1 MDRCHIVPVALLK
14 RLSFL
19 HEIAFASLPKIRL
32 VFLYRSI
39 SDSLVYSID
48 TCIYRH
54 HTVFMNSCT
63 LSLIRLT
70 DSSHFLK
77 KTKTNCFNY
86 SSLLFHIH
94 FRIILSISTKK
105 KSCWDFYRNWVN
117 QYFNLERTDIFTTT
131 SLLLHGHSMS
141 LNLLSSSLNFH

>member
-1 MDRCHIVPVALLK
+1 MSMDRCHIVPVALLK

-105 KSCWDFYRNWVN
+105 K
-117 QYFNLERTDIFTTT
+117 NLAGIFTGIELTSISIWRELT
-131 SLLLHGHSMS
+131 SLLRRVYYSMDTVC
-141 LNLLSSSLNFH
+141 L

>member
-1 MDRCHIVPVALLK
+1 MSMDRCHIVPVALLK

-105 KSCWDFYRNWVN
+105 
-117 QYFNLERTDIFTTT
+117 NLAGIFTGIELTSISIWRELT
-131 SLLLHGHSMS
+131 SLLRRVYYSMDTVC
-141 LNLLSSSLNFH
+141 L